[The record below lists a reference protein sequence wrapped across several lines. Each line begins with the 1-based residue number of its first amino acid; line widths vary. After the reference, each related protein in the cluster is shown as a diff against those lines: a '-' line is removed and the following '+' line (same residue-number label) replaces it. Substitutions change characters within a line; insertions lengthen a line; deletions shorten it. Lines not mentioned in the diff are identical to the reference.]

1 MTPRSAAIGGSHKF
15 LIGRP
20 EVPILA
26 KG

>member
-1 MTPRSAAIGGSHKF
+1 MTPQSAAIGGSRKF